1 MKKFFSLILALAM
14 LLSLVACGGTTTNTP
29 TDSGETIGETESDD
43 GQPVTAETR
52 VLKVA
57 TQNLTSSI
65 NYIIYEEFSRNLYE
79 KTNGRYKL

>member
-52 VLKVA
+52 V
-57 TQNLTSSI
+57 
-65 NYIIYEEFSRNLYE
+65 
-79 KTNGRYKL
+79 